1 MNYVAED
8 FVNKSDLRNKMI
20 DRIDVLNKVKELF
33 LIPAVNMIDSK
44 SVAEYYN
51 TPIESIKTVYKRNK
65 EEIDNDGVKRV
76 SSKDFCKVH
85 LEPSKVEYTR
95 CKGRRGVT
103 TYVIDGYK
111 FEIHNGESIFFSPRA
126 VLRIGMLL
134 RDSEVAKEVRTQL
147 LNTFEC
153 ATEEQKIEAID
164 EEGRLLLDIIRAE
177 SDDLVA
183 VGLKKY
189 RDYMNRHIAKL
200 ENEKANLQTELDVVH
215 NSIATW
221 KPQEVVKCLV
231 AAIAHTIRGENKF
244 AFAWGRLKKNLYHHH
259 GINLE
264 ARRVKSGKNKPYVS
278 FIKNDEWDK
287 VIQECYALAKEAKVN
302 IVEAVGSIN
311 AESLKKYDELIATA
325 E

>member
-8 FVNKSDLRNKMI
+8 FVSKSDLRNKMI

-33 LIPAVNMIDSK
+33 LIPKIELIPMRQVAEFYETTVYAIRSVYQRHRDEIDS
-44 SVAEYYN
+44 
-51 TPIESIKTVYKRNK
+51 
-65 EEIDNDGVKRV
+65 DGVKIMT
-76 SSKDFCKVH
+76 SKELFSLTQNELDFKKYNRSGYYVPFGNT
-85 LEPSKVEYTR
+85 EIVITGSKLIY
-95 CKGRRGVT
+95 
-103 TYVIDGYK
+103 
-111 FEIHNGESIFFSPRA
+111 FSPRA

-153 ATEEQKIEAID
+153 ATEEQKTEAID

>member
-33 LIPAVNMIDSK
+33 LIPKLEMIPMRQIAQYYDTTVHAVR
-44 SVAEYYN
+44 SVYH
-51 TPIESIKTVYKRNK
+51 RHR
-65 EEIDNDGVKRV
+65 EEIDSDGVRMIK
-76 SSKDFCKVH
+76 SSEFFTLMQDALVKKNESSREYYVPFGN
-85 LEPSKVEYTR
+85 SKILIQN
-95 CKGRRGVT
+95 GRQA
-103 TYVIDGYK
+103 Y
-111 FEIHNGESIFFSPRA
+111 FSPRA

-153 ATEEQKIEAID
+153 ATEEQKTEAID

-200 ENEKANLQTELDVVH
+200 ENEKANLQTELAVVH

-221 KPQEVVKCLV
+221 KPQEVMKCLV

-278 FIKNDEWDK
+278 FIKEDEWDK
-287 VIQECYALAKEAKVN
+287 VIQECYALAKEAGVN
-302 IVEAVGSIN
+302 IVESVGSIN
-311 AESLKKYDELIATA
+311 AESLKKYDELIAAT

>member
-8 FVNKSDLRNKMI
+8 FVSKSDLRNQLI
-20 DRIDVLNKVKELF
+20 DRVDVLNKVKELF
-33 LIPAVNMIDSK
+33 LIPKLEMMPTK
-44 SVAEYYN
+44 MVADFYEV
-51 TPIESIKTVYKRNK
+51 PITSIRTVYYRHKA
-65 EEIDNDGVKRV
+65 EITSDGVRNIG
-76 SSKDFCKVH
+76 SSEIYSTFQN
-85 LEPSKVEYTR
+85 ETSKVFTN
-95 CKGRRGVT
+95 KGVV
-103 TYVIDGYK
+103 YVK
-111 FEIHNGESIFFSPRA
+111 FNSGDSFEFNTGRNTFFSPRA

-153 ATEEQKIEAID
+153 ATEEQKTEAID

-200 ENEKANLQTELDVVH
+200 ESEKANLQTELDVVH

-221 KPQEVVKCLV
+221 KPQEVMKCLV

-278 FIKNDEWDK
+278 FIKEDEWDK
-287 VIQECYALAKEAKVN
+287 VIQECYALAKEAKVD

-311 AESLKKYDELIATA
+311 AESLKKYDELIVAT